1 LQVVRFQLHDACE
14 KIVKKNNRFNEK
26 SVGYRKQLFILICTL
41 TSFDVLAVYYDVLPK
56 GVRNITYRRIQT
68 GTIDGS
74 FNSGGGFAA
83 FDIAADIN
91 ADVLEGVDSSIDA
104 VLGTFSAAEREQF
117 SLGKFETDIEAEV
130 QAHALGVGV
139 GVTRRLTVYAFTPF
153 YEAEVR
159 LNLNRTQ
166 VGQNQIDGKTISI
179 DGIPSVDTKIIQS
192 LFVNYYGY
200 NPLGTWRGSDFGDT
214 EVGFMYL
221 LTKKRNHGTKITF
234 GGVIPTGRV
243 DDPDTLQDI
252 GFGDGQYDIFVEYGG
267 GVKPR
272 RWLGADFWTRFTYQ
286 LPFHTDIRLPESAD
300 FPISTNKV
308 NTKIQYGHEVKAMG
322 QLNVNMD
329 AAWSFSSGL
338 MLTYKMP
345 DDYNSGNEDADKI
358 LENDTE
364 EFLQTGIMNLTFS
377 TLPFFR
383 KKQWPIPMNLGIY
396 YQKDIS
402 GKNTPKIERVDLE
415 MRVFF

>member
-1 LQVVRFQLHDACE
+1 MKDTHFKTRFQCLRE
-14 KIVKKNNRFNEK
+14 SVLSRFYK
-26 SVGYRKQLFILICTL
+26 LFKLDKLLFIFISLLI
-41 TSFDVLAVYYDVLPK
+41 SNDILAAYYDVLPR

-68 GTIDGS
+68 GVIDGS
-74 FNSGGGFAA
+74 FNNSGGFSA

-104 VLGTFSAAEREQF
+104 VLDTFSSSEREQF

-130 QAHALGVGV
+130 KAHALGVGV
-139 GVTRRLTVYAFTPF
+139 GVTRRLTFYAFVPF

-159 LNLNRTQ
+159 LNLVRTAE
-166 VGQNQIDGKTISI
+166 GQNQIDGKTISI
-179 DGIPSVDTKIIQS
+179 DGIPSVDSRIIQS

-200 NPLGTWRGSDFGDT
+200 NPLGTWRSSDFGDT

-221 LTKKRNHGTKITF
+221 LTKKRNYGTKITF
-234 GGVIPTGRV
+234 GGVVPTGRE
-243 DDPDTLQDI
+243 DDPDTIQDI
-252 GFGDGQYDIFVEYGG
+252 GFGDGQYDVFVEYGG

-286 LPFHTDIRLPESAD
+286 LPFTRRIRLPESAE
-300 FPISTNKV
+300 FPISTEKAD
-308 NTKIQYGHEVKAMG
+308 TKIQFGHEVKAMG
-322 QLNVNMD
+322 QLNINMD

-338 MLTYKMP
+338 MLTYKMK
-345 DDYNSGNEDADKI
+345 DDYQSGNETADKI
-358 LENDTE
+358 LENNTE
-364 EFLQTGIMNLTFS
+364 EFLQTGILNLTFS

-402 GKNTPKIERVDLE
+402 GKNTPQIERVDLE
-415 MRVFF
+415 MRLFF